1 MLSQSCDYSISI
13 FTNILSPMHCWGR
26 VASSKV
32 SIVITSIF
40 SILFAIY
47 SLKGVIYAVLI
58 TVACFSLQQ
67 GLNSTWTGRL
77 GTKKTF
83 FPNLSVISG
92 GHKRSDSTEACLTPH
107 LLQPFATEPY
117 SQLCLS
123 SFSLSAF
130 ALIKVMSLEGK
141 VTSNYLNF
149 WRS

>member
-67 GLNSTWTGRL
+67 GLHSTLTGRL
-77 GTKKTF
+77 GTKTF
-83 FPNLSVISG
+83 FSESVGYFRWPQKVWFNCSLLYSPPAPALCHRTLFTTLSQQ
-92 GHKRSDSTEACLTPH
+92 C
-107 LLQPFATEPY
+107 QPFCP
-117 SQLCLS
+117 CLNQGDVS
-123 SFSLSAF
+123 RGKTNFKSLF
-130 ALIKVMSLEGK
+130 
-141 VTSNYLNF
+141 
-149 WRS
+149 